1 MTMIAVVAV
10 FLGWT
15 MLALSSRRMGEL
27 LPARLRTASRALQI
41 AGMSAQCLALALFV
55 RAQGWSFGSVY
66 FTAWWMLGGLA
77 VVLAMTWRLERAGMI
92 RK

>member
-1 MTMIAVVAV
+1 MTMIAVAAV

-15 MLALSSRRMGEL
+15 MLALSSRRMEAL
-27 LPARLRTASRALQI
+27 LPARFRTASRVLQVGG
-41 AGMSAQCLALALFV
+41 ASGQCMALALFV

-66 FTAWWMLGGLA
+66 FAAWWMLGGLA
-77 VVLAMTWRLERAGMI
+77 VVLAMTWRLERAGVI